1 MKMKV
6 NYIQRFGSYCTVNML
21 DLGFENQLMLYKE
34 IPVLLYD
41 PYKTHCVDK
50 M

>member
-6 NYIQRFGSYCTVNML
+6 NYIQRFGSYCTVNII

-34 IPVLLYD
+34 ISDLFND
-41 PYKTHCVDK
+41 PYKTHCVDR